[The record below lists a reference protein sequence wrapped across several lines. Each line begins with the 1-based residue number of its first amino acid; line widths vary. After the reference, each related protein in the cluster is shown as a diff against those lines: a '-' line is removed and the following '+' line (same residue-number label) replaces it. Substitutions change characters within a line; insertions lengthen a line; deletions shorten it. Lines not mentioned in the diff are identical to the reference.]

1 MPKTS
6 KGALRTLVIDISVD
20 KATQSPL
27 GNCSCIALPPASLQS
42 SSGRGL
48 GEGDLK

>member
-27 GNCSCIALPPASLQS
+27 QREKGQISRSISC
-42 SSGRGL
+42 GL
-48 GEGDLK
+48 